1 MAVKIRSQR
10 SEAGSRQWLATL
22 LMMVFCCSAALAED
36 FASLCADRTAIE
48 RVYYNHR
55 TGTKP
60 PFAEAMP
67 QATLE
72 SLVGLDLKK
81 EAVLRD
87 PYGVTITPA
96 MLDAEVQRIN
106 TTTRAPE
113 MLAEIKAAFGNDPA
127 RFAEAFA
134 KPFLVER
141 LLHDKFENDDAL
153 HASLRQDCESIRT
166 ALLEAKT
173 NGATAAQLLAQLQHA
188 GSSAVQVVTWQM
200 TPRPADTNAPA
211 PDELEIKKRFGP
223 DAQIL
228 SSPGAAAADRKSYF
242 EDLPGELQRVL
253 RVQLRQAGDVSA
265 VIETPGG
272 FLRYVATER
281 TVRVLSVGCFS
292 PPKRDYEQWLNEQK
306 DNFAKSD

>member
-1 MAVKIRSQR
+1 MAVKARIKN
-10 SEAGSRQWLATL
+10 SEFRVQKWAALLL
-22 LMMVFCCSAALAED
+22 LMVMVCCSAALAED

-48 RVYYNHR
+48 RVYYHHR

-60 PFAEAMP
+60 PFDVAMP

-72 SLVGLDLKK
+72 SLVRLDLKK

-87 PYGVTITPA
+87 RYGVTITPA
-96 MLDAEVQRIN
+96 MLDAEVHRIN

-113 MLAEIKAAFGNDPA
+113 MLAEIKTALGNDPA
-127 RFAEAFA
+127 RFAESFA

-141 LLHDKFENDDAL
+141 LLRDKFENDDAL
-153 HASLRQDCESIRT
+153 HASRRQKCESVRT

-173 NGATAAQLLAQLQHA
+173 NGASVAQLLARLQRA
-188 GSSAVQVVTWQM
+188 GSNDVQVLTWQL
-200 TPRPADTNAPA
+200 TPHPAEPSAPT

-228 SSPGAAAADRKSYF
+228 SSPGDGAANRKFYF

-253 RVQLRQAGDVSA
+253 RVQLRQAGDLSA

-272 FLRYVATER
+272 FLLYVATEK
-281 TVRVLSVGCFS
+281 TAKVLSVGCLS
-292 PPKRDYEQWLNEQK
+292 LPKRDCEQWLNEQK
-306 DNFAKSD
+306 DTL